1 MSRYRSTRPDPRSK
15 LTAPFLL
22 RIAEMAEKRAD
33 GQFPF
38 TLPFMRRGGFAL
50 EFSHPVTI
58 LVGENGTGKSS
69 LLEAIARKAGFN
81 PRGGSRDNVYGGK
94 SDEVGLADALHCS
107 WLPKVTSGF
116 FFRAESFFD
125 FVSYV
130 EGAHREDPFAPEQP
144 WGARS
149 LHERSHGEAFLSF
162 FANRLGSHE
171 RCLYLLDEPES
182 ALSPERQLEF
192 MAMLAEQRATGR
204 VQYIIATHS
213 VAGRG
218 LAPPGQDPLA
228 MPRIHETVPLAR
240 KLRLTPSDAEI
251 RLWSRLR
258 RRQLDGFRF
267 RRQHPLGPY
276 VVDFFCAATKLVIE
290 VDGGQHAEDG
300 ATPYALDR
308 GAGLSCGPFLE
319 QRRAC
324 EHRKACCAR
333 FMERCAPT
341 PHPDLPL
348 KGGGAIIDVTLDVR
362 PNHRP
367 TGAFSSTVLPSGSL
381 M

>member
-1 MSRYRSTRPDPRSK
+1 MSRYRSTRPDLRSK

-22 RIAEMAEKRAD
+22 HIAEIADKRAE
-33 GQFPF
+33 GRFPF

-50 EFSHPVTI
+50 EFTHPITF

-81 PRGGSRDNVYGGK
+81 ARGGSRDNFYGCE

-116 FFRAESFFD
+116 FFRAESFFA

-130 EGAHREDPFAPEQP
+130 EQAYREDPFAPEKP

-192 MAMLAEQRATGR
+192 MAMLAEQRATGK

-213 VAGRG
+213 PLLMGLPGADLLHLSHRG
-218 LAPPGQDPLA
+218 LRRATLAETPHFRIYREFCRDPEGYLKG
-228 MPRIHETVPLAR
+228 ELAR
-240 KLRLTPSDAEI
+240 VAAE
-251 RLWSRLR
+251 R
-258 RRQLDGFRF
+258 R
-267 RRQHPLGPY
+267 
-276 VVDFFCAATKLVIE
+276 E
-290 VDGGQHAEDG
+290 VRSEDG
-300 ATPYALDR
+300 D
-308 GAGLSCGPFLE
+308 E
-319 QRRAC
+319 Q
-324 EHRKACCAR
+324 
-333 FMERCAPT
+333 T
-341 PHPDLPL
+341 
-348 KGGGAIIDVTLDVR
+348 
-362 PNHRP
+362 
-367 TGAFSSTVLPSGSL
+367 
-381 M
+381 

>member
-38 TLPFMRRGGFAL
+38 SLPFMRRGGFVL
-50 EFSHPVTI
+50 EFTHPVTI

-81 PRGGSRDNVYGGK
+81 PRGGSRDNFYGGE

-130 EGAHREDPFAPEQP
+130 EGAYREDPFAPEKP

-213 VAGRG
+213 PLLMGFPGADLLHLSHRG
-218 LAPPGQDPLA
+218 MRRTTLEETPHFRIYREFCRDPERYLKG
-228 MPRIHETVPLAR
+228 ELAR
-240 KLRLTPSDAEI
+240 VAAE
-251 RLWSRLR
+251 R
-258 RRQLDGFRF
+258 R
-267 RRQHPLGPY
+267 
-276 VVDFFCAATKLVIE
+276 E
-290 VDGGQHAEDG
+290 VDKND
-300 ATPYALDR
+300 DR
-308 GAGLSCGPFLE
+308 EPA
-319 QRRAC
+319 
-324 EHRKACCAR
+324 
-333 FMERCAPT
+333 
-341 PHPDLPL
+341 
-348 KGGGAIIDVTLDVR
+348 
-362 PNHRP
+362 
-367 TGAFSSTVLPSGSL
+367 
-381 M
+381 

>member
-22 RIAEMAEKRAD
+22 RIAEIAEKRAE
-33 GQFPF
+33 GRFPF
-38 TLPFMRRGGFAL
+38 SLPFMRRGGFVL
-50 EFSHPVTI
+50 EFTHPVTI

-130 EGAHREDPFAPEQP
+130 EGAYREDPFAPEQP

-149 LHERSHGEAFLSF
+149 LYERSHGEAFLSF

-213 VAGRG
+213 PLLMGFPGADLFHLSHRG
-218 LAPPGQDPLA
+218 MRRTTLEETPHFRIYREFCRDPEGYLKG
-228 MPRIHETVPLAR
+228 ELAR
-240 KLRLTPSDAEI
+240 VAAE
-251 RLWSRLR
+251 R
-258 RRQLDGFRF
+258 R
-267 RRQHPLGPY
+267 
-276 VVDFFCAATKLVIE
+276 E
-290 VDGGQHAEDG
+290 VDKND
-300 ATPYALDR
+300 DR
-308 GAGLSCGPFLE
+308 EPA
-319 QRRAC
+319 
-324 EHRKACCAR
+324 
-333 FMERCAPT
+333 
-341 PHPDLPL
+341 
-348 KGGGAIIDVTLDVR
+348 
-362 PNHRP
+362 
-367 TGAFSSTVLPSGSL
+367 
-381 M
+381 

>member
-1 MSRYRSTRPDPRSK
+1 MSRYRSTRSDPRSK

-22 RIAEMAEKRAD
+22 RIAEIAERHED
-33 GQFPF
+33 GRFPF

-50 EFSHPVTI
+50 DFTHPVTL

-81 PRGGSRDNVYGGK
+81 PRGGSCDNFYGGG
-94 SDEVGLADALHCS
+94 SDEVGLAAALNFA

-130 EGAHREDPFAPEQP
+130 EQAYREDPFAPEKP

-162 FANRLGSHE
+162 FENRLGSHE

-192 MAMLAEQRATGR
+192 LAMLAEQRATGR

-213 VAGRG
+213 PLLMGFPGADLLHLSHRG
-218 LAPPGQDPLA
+218 LRRTTLAETPHFRIYREFCRDPERYLDG
-228 MPRIHETVPLAR
+228 ELAR
-240 KLRLTPSDAEI
+240 VAAE
-251 RLWSRLR
+251 R
-258 RRQLDGFRF
+258 REVKSEDDDDG
-267 RRQHPLGPY
+267 
-276 VVDFFCAATKLVIE
+276 
-290 VDGGQHAEDG
+290 
-300 ATPYALDR
+300 
-308 GAGLSCGPFLE
+308 E
-319 QRRAC
+319 QC
-324 EHRKACCAR
+324 
-333 FMERCAPT
+333 
-341 PHPDLPL
+341 
-348 KGGGAIIDVTLDVR
+348 
-362 PNHRP
+362 
-367 TGAFSSTVLPSGSL
+367 
-381 M
+381 